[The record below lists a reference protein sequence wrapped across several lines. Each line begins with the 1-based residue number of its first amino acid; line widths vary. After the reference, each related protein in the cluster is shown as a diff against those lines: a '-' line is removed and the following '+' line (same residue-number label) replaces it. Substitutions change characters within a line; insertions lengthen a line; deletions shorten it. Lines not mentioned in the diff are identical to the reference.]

1 MSPSPLRAF
10 LAARYGSGFRDRAQI
25 AAWQAAGLRRLRAK
39 IMPRSPFHA
48 PYADAPM
55 RDWPLMNKALLME
68 HFTGVN
74 TCGIHLEQAM
84 HVALRSEESRDF
96 SPMIGEIAVGLST
109 GTSGQR
115 GLFLTNRRER
125 ALWAAVMCGRFWPAP
140 LLSPQK
146 IAFFLRANNA
156 LYESLSNPL
165 MQFRF
170 YDLLAPFEAHLLRLD
185 AQKPSVLIAPAQIL
199 GLIAKAQEAR
209 LIEIQPK
216 RIISVAEV
224 LSPEDSA
231 SIETVFGQRPDQ
243 AYQCT
248 EGVLAYTCRA
258 GSLHL
263 NERYIHFDRD
273 VIDEASGAFCPV
285 ITDFSRQSLPILRYR
300 LDDVLI
306 PDPEPCPCGCASQ
319 RLKRIEGRA
328 DDILWWPGRDGRPR
342 MVPSDAIRQA
352 VATLPVPVR
361 DYRVIEEAGQ
371 LTVWLDTSVIEIAAP
386 AMEAALHK
394 IARGLGCQPPGLTIH
409 RGLPPDPGAKRRRV
423 LVRQSQGLP

>member
-1 MSPSPLRAF
+1 MTPSPLTAF
-10 LAARYGSGFRDRAQI
+10 LAARYGRGFRSRAEI
-25 AAWQAAGLRRLRAK
+25 IAWQAAGLRHLREQ

-48 PYADAPM
+48 PYAARRIAEWPM
-55 RDWPLMNKALLME
+55 MNKARLME
-68 HFTGVN
+68 HFTGIN
-74 TCGIHLEQAM
+74 TCGIHRDQALDI
-84 HVALRSEESRDF
+84 ALKSEESRDF
-96 SPMIGEIAVGLST
+96 SPMIGEVAVGLST

-115 GLFLTNRRER
+115 GLFLSDKRER

-140 LLSPQK
+140 LLSRQR

-170 YDLLAPFEAHLLRLD
+170 YDLLSEFEAHLPLLN
-185 AQKPSVLIAPAQIL
+185 QQNPTVLIAPAQIL
-199 GLIAKAQEAR
+199 GLIAKAQAMGQIR
-209 LIEIQPK
+209 IHPK

-224 LSPEDSA
+224 LSPEDFA
-231 SIETVFGQRPDQ
+231 VIETVFGLRPDQ

-248 EGVLAYTCRA
+248 EGVLGYTCRH

-273 VIDEASGAFCPV
+273 VIDEATGAFCPV
-285 ITDFSRQSLPILRYR
+285 ITDFTRQSLPILRYR

-328 DDILWWPGRDGRPR
+328 DDILWWSGADGRPR
-342 MVPSDAIRQA
+342 MVPSDTIRQA

-361 DYRVIEEAGQ
+361 DYRVIEEAGR
-371 LTVWLDTSVIEIAAP
+371 LTVWLDTTVGEIAIP
-386 AMEAALHK
+386 AMEHSLTRLAA
-394 IARGLGCQPPGLTIH
+394 GLGCIPPVMEFRT
-409 RGLPPDPGAKRRRV
+409 GLPADLAADPGAKRRRV
-423 LVRQSQGLP
+423 LVRR

>member
-1 MSPSPLRAF
+1 MTPSPLTAF
-10 LAARYGSGFRDRAQI
+10 LAARYGGGFRSRAEI
-25 AAWQAAGLRRLRAK
+25 ITWQAAGMRRLRER

-48 PYADAPM
+48 PFAARPVA
-55 RDWPLMNKALLME
+55 DWPLMTKARLME
-68 HFTGVN
+68 HFTGIN
-74 TCGIHLEQAM
+74 TCGIHRDEALEI
-84 HVALRSEESRDF
+84 ALKSEESRDF
-96 SPMIGEIAVGLST
+96 SPMIGEVAVGLST

-115 GLFLTNRRER
+115 GLFLSNKRER

-140 LLSPQK
+140 LLSRQR

-156 LYESLSNPL
+156 LYQSLSNRL

-170 YDLLAPFEAHLLRLD
+170 YDLLQDFEAHLAALD
-185 AQKPSVLIAPAQIL
+185 AQNPTVLIAPAQIL
-199 GLIAKAQEAR
+199 GLIAKAKAAGQIR
-209 LIEIQPK
+209 LRPR

-224 LSPEDSA
+224 LSPDDSA
-231 SIETVFGQRPDQ
+231 ITETVFGLRPDQ

-248 EGVLAYTCRA
+248 EGVLGLTCRH

-273 VIDEASGAFCPV
+273 VIDEATGAFCPV
-285 ITDFSRQSLPILRYR
+285 ITDFTRESLPILRYR

-319 RLKRIEGRA
+319 RLQRIEGRA
-328 DDILWWPGRDGRPR
+328 DDILWWQSADGRPR
-342 MVPSDAIRQA
+342 LVPSDAIRQA

-371 LTVWLDTSVIEIAAP
+371 LTVWLDTTVLEIAGP
-386 AMEAALHK
+386 AMEQALHRV
-394 IARGLGCQPPGLTIH
+394 ATGLGCAPPVIAI
-409 RGLPPDPGAKRRRV
+409 RAGLPDDPGAKRRRV
-423 LVRQSQGLP
+423 IVRR